1 MPALTVNPLLLPLLA
16 MVALTLMVWVRL
28 YAVRIPEMKRNRIDP
43 QRLAGSADKGLLK
56 DTRASDNFI
65 NLFEVPVLFY
75 VLVLAT
81 MQAGVHDA
89 LLLALAWAFVGLR
102 AVHSAIQCT
111 YNRVMHRFSAYA
123 LATVSLFLYLGRL
136 AWLVAA

>member
-1 MPALTVNPLLLPLLA
+1 MAAHPLILPLLA
-16 MVALTLMVWVRL
+16 MVGLTLLVWLRLYMVRL
-28 YAVRIPEMKRNRIDP
+28 PEMRRSKIDP
-43 QRLAGSADKGLLK
+43 QRLAGSADKHLLK

-89 LLLALAWAFVGLR
+89 ILFGLACAFVGLR
-102 AVHSAIQCT
+102 GLHSLIQCS
-111 YNRVMHRFSAYA
+111 YNRVVHRFIAYA
-123 LATVSLFLYLGRL
+123 LATLALFVYLGRL
-136 AWLVAA
+136 AWVLAG

>member
-1 MPALTVNPLLLPLLA
+1 MPSMTVNPLLLPLLA

-81 MQAGVHDA
+81 LVTGVNDGV
-89 LLLALAWAFVGLR
+89 LLGLAWAFVGLR
-102 AVHSAIQCT
+102 ALHSAIQCT

-123 LATVSLFLYLGRL
+123 LATVSLFLYFGRL
-136 AWLVAA
+136 VWLVAA

>member
-1 MPALTVNPLLLPLLA
+1 MPATTVNPLLLPLLA
-16 MVALTLMVWVRL
+16 MVALTLLVWLRL
-28 YAVRIPEMKRNRIDP
+28 YQLRLGEMKRSRIHP
-43 QRLAGSADKGLLK
+43 QQLAGSANKGLLK

-75 VLVLAT
+75 ALVLASI
-81 MQAGVHDA
+81 ASGIADPA
-89 LLLALAWAFVGLR
+89 LLVLAWAFVGLR

-123 LATVSLFLYLGRL
+123 LATVVLFVYTGRL
-136 AWLVAA
+136 AWLVAG